1 MFTIS
6 LMSLNVI
13 EVKAL
18 MNHKEDVKKI
28 KVRIGAAEKI
38 YRGDPHAPCIIVT
51 CDKAGCVNRN
61 PIPKVN
67 LHNEGFRKILS
78 MWLRIKNE
86 KSIEFHPPY

>member
-28 KVRIGAAEKI
+28 KVRIGAAEYLK
-38 YRGDPHAPCIIVT
+38 RFTEVT
-51 CDKAGCVNRN
+51 LMRHV
-61 PIPKVN
+61 
-67 LHNEGFRKILS
+67 S
-78 MWLRIKNE
+78 
-86 KSIEFHPPY
+86 